1 MEFGCSQARLKIRS
15 WNGDVL
21 QGEEIR
27 HEVME

>member
-1 MEFGCSQARLKIRS
+1 MVFGCMQSRSEIRS
-15 WNGDVL
+15 RNGDVL